1 MEFQLTFAGT
11 AGHGWEWVA
20 AHERVVCVGENVI
33 PLERTGNRLA
43 GIWNNPVRRQGK
55 QRTRTG
61 GLVGDTE
68 WERRVSHRELEIFA
82 GGKRKWEK
90 WIGSVRWLVDFWKVR
105 FIRTKN
111 TLCLIKENVTSVKQ
125 RKFSSV
131 QSSNTEGIELIRS
144 NIHTERTAFVCSAQ
158 KNAFSS
164 DPNGYSKVEILNR
177 GEPAPTPGRTAMTSL
192 LSGRAMT
199 KRSLRHAILM
209 SFFHLN

>member
-111 TLCLIKENVTSVKQ
+111 TLCLIKENVTSVERYNSENFHRCRVQIPKALNLYVPIFIPNARLSYAA
-125 RKFSSV
+125 RKKTRSR
-131 QSSNTEGIELIRS
+131 LI
-144 NIHTERTAFVCSAQ
+144 
-158 KNAFSS
+158 
-164 DPNGYSKVEILNR
+164 
-177 GEPAPTPGRTAMTSL
+177 PTVIRKL
-192 LSGRAMT
+192 
-199 KRSLRHAILM
+199 K
-209 SFFHLN
+209 F